1 MTNKLEITS
10 ILLFSI
16 FLFLTVMDVITTNI
30 VLSIGHVEA
39 NPILQHF
46 NTHGI
51 QFSDLLFK
59 FSLPVLLGLLVYIG
73 YKISKR
79 EKTYILIY
87 TLLGLLIALNVYFTY
102 VVINNFI
109 VLNS

>member
-59 FSLPVLLGLLVYIG
+59 FSLRYL
-73 YKISKR
+73 R
-79 EKTYILIY
+79 EKRLTFLF
-87 TLLGLLIALNVYFTY
+87 TLF
-102 VVINNFI
+102 
-109 VLNS
+109 